1 MAGTKRPA
9 PHGRRGRGRQRG
21 EGMPWVESGSA
32 CLYWESHG
40 EGPAIAFLH
49 GAGGNTLVWWQQVE
63 HFAHTHRV
71 ILFDHRGF
79 GRSRCPS
86 AELHPRHFVQDVA
99 RVLDAAGV
107 ERAALVCQSMGGFA
121 GLPFALAHPERT
133 SALVLCGTTGGL
145 ITDLVVR
152 DLVRLREKQKRLD
165 ALHLTLSE
173 KFLAR
178 EPALAFLY
186 AQLSRLTAPG
196 VLEMAV
202 ARLAE
207 LRLRPEQLVDF
218 ATPTLVIG
226 GSEDAFFS
234 SETFAGLA
242 DAIPGAELVELAGV
256 GHASY
261 FEEPAVFNRVVGE
274 FLAKH

>member
-1 MAGTKRPA
+1 MMASRG
-9 PHGRRGRGRQRG
+9 GRRLARAVGMGGR
-21 EGMPWVESGSA
+21 MPWVDSGAAS
-32 CLYWESHG
+32 LYWESHG
-40 EGPAIAFLH
+40 EGPAVAFLH
-49 GAGGNTLVWWQQVE
+49 GAGGNTFVWWQQVA
-63 HFAHTHRV
+63 HFARMHRV

-86 AELHPRHFVQDVA
+86 AELHPRHFVQDMA

-145 ITDLVVR
+145 ITDLVIR
-152 DLVRLREKQKRLD
+152 DVVRLREKQKRLD
-165 ALHLTLSE
+165 ALHLTLSPG
-173 KFLAR
+173 FLSR
-178 EPALAFLY
+178 EPALSFLY
-186 AQLSRLTAPG
+186 AQLSALTPPG

-202 ARLAE
+202 ARMAE
-207 LRLRPEQLVDF
+207 VRLRPEQLVDF
-218 ATPTLVIG
+218 ATPTLVLG
-226 GSEDAFFS
+226 GSEDDFFS
-234 SETFAGLA
+234 LDTLAGLA
-242 DAIPGAELVELAGV
+242 AAIPGAEFVALRGV

-261 FEEPAVFNRVVGE
+261 FEEAELFNRMVGD